1 MITEFNSL
9 SNSNQRRSQKDH
21 ITQAPMKSVSPA
33 RLSNKL
39 MKVRETTRRIGRACA
54 DRPHLVDTGLVAR
67 AGENKLRG

>member
-21 ITQAPMKSVSPA
+21 ITPMKSVSPA